1 MHVVFSETINTRE
14 EFHWLLTLLVGVV
27 AGLPH
32 LTISKF
38 ACKRNGLK
46 TTFSTCCHFAGF
58 FQIQLATVRQFLEKC
73 GNHC

>member
-46 TTFSTCCHFAGF
+46 TTFSTCCHFVGYFPDTTRYGAPVTGE
-58 FQIQLATVRQFLEKC
+58 VW
-73 GNHC
+73 